1 MGRGSNIR
9 SHQVAGGEEDPL
21 GPNVTIIILNMR
33 PSIMC
38 VCAMILGGDQIY
50 CNCAYEVVITM

>member
-21 GPNVTIIILNMR
+21 GPNVLYVTLNMR
-33 PSIMC
+33 PSIVC
-38 VCAMILGGDQIY
+38 VCYDFGRGPNIL
-50 CNCAYEVVITM
+50 